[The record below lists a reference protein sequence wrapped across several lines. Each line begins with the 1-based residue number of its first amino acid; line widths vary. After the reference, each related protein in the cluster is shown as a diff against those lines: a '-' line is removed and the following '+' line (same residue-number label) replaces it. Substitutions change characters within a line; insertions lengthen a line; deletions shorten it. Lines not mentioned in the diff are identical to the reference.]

1 MKYLLI
7 LLIAISAPAEEK
19 VFRCN
24 LDDRARVLVFENDQI
39 ACAYDTNTG
48 EFWKVWKAN
57 GSSKLINFSGAVYD
71 GRPGPQPNSIGKI
84 LIKNTSHQRWKMNDK
99 FAQYYSY
106 SPIDKTITM
115 RIYRQDNSYVVITER
130 PLLRPDSLQR
140 QITVSGLKTQ
150 EQLSLGKASI
160 LKNGTSILNFNL
172 GE

>member
-84 LIKNTSHQRWKMNDK
+84 LIKNMSHQRWKMNDK

-115 RIYRQDNSYVVITER
+115 RIFRNDKSYVSIIEK
-130 PLLRPDSLQR
+130 PLLKNSPIKR
-140 QITVSGLKTQ
+140 QVMIKGLKAQ
-150 EQLSLGKASI
+150 ESLSLGNESI
-160 LKNGTSILNFNL
+160 TTNGTKKT
-172 GE
+172 

>member
-1 MKYLLI
+1 MKYLLV
-7 LLIAISAPAEEK
+7 LLIAISGLAEEK

-24 LDDRARVLVFENDQI
+24 LDDRDRVLVFEKDQI

-48 EFWKVWKAN
+48 EFWKVWKAK

-71 GRPGPQPNSIGKI
+71 GRHGPQPKSLGKI
-84 LIKNTSHQRWKMNDK
+84 LWQNTAGLHWKMK
-99 FAQYYSY
+99 EKLAQYYSY